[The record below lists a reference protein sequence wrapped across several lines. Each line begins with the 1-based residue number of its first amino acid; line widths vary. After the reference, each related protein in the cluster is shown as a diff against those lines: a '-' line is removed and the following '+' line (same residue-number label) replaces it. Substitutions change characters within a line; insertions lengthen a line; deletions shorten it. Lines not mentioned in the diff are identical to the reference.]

1 MNSAS
6 SNKVHRGNFATR
18 LGIILATAGS
28 SVGLGNIWRFPVE
41 TGQHGGAAFILIY
54 LACVIFLGVPM
65 MTAEFIIGR
74 RTHTD
79 IASAYE
85 KLAKESSSLN
95 SKPSSLNSL
104 WPLTG
109 YAGMLCVTLIL
120 SYYAVVAGW
129 VLKYAVDAL
138 LGNLHSVTDT
148 ASYFIDFQTSTWSPL
163 IYALVFILLTHIII
177 ERGVQNGIERFSKVM
192 MPLLLLLMLLLAIGS
207 LTMPGAGA
215 GVEFLLKPD
224 FTKITPTVVLSALGQ
239 AFFSLSIAIGCLSTY
254 ASYFKPDVP
263 LLKTAANVVGID
275 TAVAILSGFIICPA
289 VFSVPGVQPDAG
301 PGLVFVTLP
310 AIFSSLFSG
319 VPVIGSVFSL
329 TFYFLLVLAALT
341 STISMH
347 EEVTAFFVD
356 RAGVSRR
363 RAAARMTVTAML
375 LAALCSL
382 SFGVL
387 SDFRPFFGRGFFDAF
402 NDVTALWIMPLSG
415 IVLSI
420 FVGWKLPKKLVIEEL
435 TNHHTLRLPP
445 FLFHAFFF
453 LIRWLAPIAITII
466 FLNELL

>member
-1 MNSAS
+1 MNSDS
-6 SNKVHRGNFATR
+6 SPHKKHSAFHRGNFASR

-41 TGQHGGAAFILIY
+41 TGEHGGAAFILIY

-85 KLAKESSSLN
+85 TLVRENPL
-95 SKPSSLNSL
+95 KPSQNWLSIFKSL

-129 VLKYAVDAL
+129 
-138 LGNLHSVTDT
+138 
-148 ASYFIDFQTSTWSPL
+148 
-163 IYALVFILLTHIII
+163 
-177 ERGVQNGIERFSKVM
+177 ENGIERFSKVM
-192 MPLLLLLMLLLAIGS
+192 MPLLLLLMILLAVGAMR
-207 LTMPGAGA
+207 MPGASA

-224 FTKITPTVVLSALGQ
+224 FSKIDSTVVLSALGQ
-239 AFFSLSIAIGCLSTY
+239 AFFSLSIAIGCLATY

-263 LLKTAANVVGID
+263 LMKTAANVVGID
-275 TAVAILSGFIICPA
+275 TLVAFLSGFIIFPA
-289 VFSVPGVQPDAG
+289 VFSVQGVAPDAG

-310 AIFSSLFSG
+310 QIFNSLFSG
-319 VPVIGSVFSL
+319 LPFIGYLFSL
-329 TFYFLLVLAALT
+329 MFYVLLVLAALT

-356 RAGVSRR
+356 RYHTSRR
-363 RAAARMTVTAML
+363 RAATYMTLTTMVLGT
-375 LAALCSL
+375 LCCL
-382 SFGVL
+382 SFGL
-387 SDFRPFFGRGFFDAF
+387 LADFKPFFGRNFFDAF
-402 NDVTALWIMPLSG
+402 NDLTAQWIMPLSG
-415 IVLSI
+415 IVLSL
-420 FVGWKLPKKLVIEEL
+420 FVGWRLPKSLVIEEL
-435 TNHHTLRLPP
+435 TNRHTLRYPP

-453 LIRWLAPIAITII
+453 LIRWFAPLAISLI
-466 FLNELL
+466 FLNELLG